1 MNPNNKELIY
11 DLIKI
16 SFKQKVENRG
26 YNDFNYRY
34 NNTNET
40 ESKYN
45 ILYFTKESLEKGYK
59 ILSELS
65 KLNDR
70 SLELK
75 EERNK
80 QKISEKKL
88 EDENSP
94 YNKNIK
100 EFKEI
105 SEKILQLSNSYYE
118 IIPFEDKRNYSVT
131 PINNEQ
137 LIKKEL
143 DRLQSYTYIEDTLKL
158 FLSSLYYN
166 QLIDPINYIYNALN
180 KKLIPMNLDLKA
192 NNNKDKKIVQILLN
206 YIKLSKTNNYLYGL
220 GFGYNKLNGRV
231 ITNIFEVIDKKENNF
246 ENNNEKRILLFHG
259 TKTQNLLGILSKG
272 LLIAPIESQS
282 SGNRF
287 GSGIYLS
294 DSFQKCLSYT
304 SVGKK
309 LYILIVD
316 VILDKVF
323 KISKTN
329 KFIDVKD
336 LKMKGY
342 NCLMNDSQNHIS
354 FENRI
359 YFNNGLSIPTIMI
372 KEDNQN
378 DFNYFKD
385 KDSEYVIYDPKLV
398 NIKYIIELQ
407 NS

>member
-166 QLIDPINYIYNALN
+166 QLINPINYIYNALN

-192 NNNKDKKIVQILLN
+192 NNNKDKK
-206 YIKLSKTNNYLYGL
+206 LS
-220 GFGYNKLNGRV
+220 
-231 ITNIFEVIDKKENNF
+231 NF
-246 ENNNEKRILLFHG
+246 
-259 TKTQNLLGILSKG
+259 
-272 LLIAPIESQS
+272 
-282 SGNRF
+282 
-287 GSGIYLS
+287 Y
-294 DSFQKCLSYT
+294 
-304 SVGKK
+304 
-309 LYILIVD
+309 
-316 VILDKVF
+316 
-323 KISKTN
+323 
-329 KFIDVKD
+329 
-336 LKMKGY
+336 
-342 NCLMNDSQNHIS
+342 
-354 FENRI
+354 
-359 YFNNGLSIPTIMI
+359 
-372 KEDNQN
+372 
-378 DFNYFKD
+378 
-385 KDSEYVIYDPKLV
+385 
-398 NIKYIIELQ
+398 
-407 NS
+407 